1 MSNPQTENGYF
12 KFANELYDA
21 IAVYGFKKSH
31 RAILDA
37 VIRKTYGYGKKSD
50 DISLTQIEI
59 MTRLDYSNCGK
70 AIKELVSLN
79 VIIKNEGKYG
89 QNLGLNKR
97 YRTWAGWDASWEYWN
112 KNGEEQPTEQPA
124 KKPEP
129 DLTAEQIECW
139 ELAKNHS
146 YWQGSVATQADFL
159 KTYLRPNS
167 GLKTQY
173 EDGRLKFE
181 VEEKPKRRGKKSPAD
196 FELQDF
202 DDVQDTG
209 NGDFI
214 DGEFE
219 RME

>member
-139 ELAKNHS
+139 EWAKLQDWWMNNAPVTVETKKGYLHNE
-146 YWQGSVATQADFL
+146 VTL
-159 KTYLRPNS
+159 K
-167 GLKTQY
+167 KQY
-173 EDGRLKFE
+173 KAFKSKPEKRMTRL
-181 VEEKPKRRGKKSPAD
+181 EEKNNRGKTIKRKS
-196 FELQDF
+196 FLTMGQNNEK
-202 DDVQDTG
+202 
-209 NGDFI
+209 I
-214 DGEFE
+214 IEGEVIND
-219 RME
+219 